1 MGGAVAEA
9 CMCACV
15 WCMCVCVFSGYSSRL
30 VSCAVLSI
38 QKFC

>member
-15 WCMCVCVFSGYSSRL
+15 WCMCVYIFSGYFSQL
-30 VSCAVLSI
+30 VPCAVLST